1 MEEIKELKE
10 LMTRNA
16 LSNEKVSRILDCSMM
31 SLHRWLKYGTTPNR
45 ISANKIKQGLVK
57 LRELYPEI
65 EKHRPRFQI
74 LIALCSDSLKKMPE
88 KEKDFWEE
96 IISKMNDGET
106 NAVFWAGKSREQMKE
121 QILKVTKRLNISYPE

>member
-57 LRELYPEI
+57 LRELYPTTTYDYMM
-65 EKHRPRFQI
+65 K
-74 LIALCSDSLKKMPE
+74 
-88 KEKDFWEE
+88 
-96 IISKMNDGET
+96 
-106 NAVFWAGKSREQMKE
+106 GKSLYRKIKRRISLDEKNALFEINQTKGTKAY
-121 QILKVTKRLNISYPE
+121 ILALEKLVHKYSE